1 MWYAR
6 LRHSARVAD
15 EFLSRNYTSARKWAQ
30 TRYHAFDV
38 GHRVASAVAP
48 ILDQHGGTQLA
59 KKVRSGHDEYSASRM
74 RIMGAHEH
82 GQSVGNQLAGALM
95 KSVPEFRL

>member
-6 LRHSARVAD
+6 LRHTAR
-15 EFLSRNYTSARKWAQ
+15 ETGKFLNRSYTTARKWAQ
-30 TRYHAFDV
+30 LAGRAFDV

-59 KKVRSGHDEYSASRM
+59 KKVRQGHDDYSALRA
-74 RIMGAHEH
+74 RIAGAHQH
-82 GQSVGNQLAGALM
+82 GASVGNQLAGALM
-95 KSVPEFRL
+95 KQVPELRL

>member
-6 LRHSARVAD
+6 LRHTAR
-15 EFLSRNYTSARKWAQ
+15 ETGKCLNRSYTTARKWAQ
-30 TRYHAFDV
+30 TIGHAFDV

-48 ILDQHGGTQLA
+48 ILDQHSGTQLA
-59 KKVRSGHDEYSASRM
+59 KKVRQEHDDYSALRM

-82 GQSVGNQLAGALM
+82 GASVGNQLSGALM
-95 KSVPEFRL
+95 KAVPENRI